1 MRTPTRN
8 QKGYGLIGS
17 LLSLFFGIIIAIVAF
32 RFVFRLIGAN
42 PANEIVS
49 WVYNASQPLV
59 APFFGILGHDIN
71 VAVGRFEL
79 DTLVAL
85 IVYSVIASLVSHAFG
100 GSYGRTRTI

>member
-1 MRTPTRN
+1 MSTRIPN
-8 QKGYGLIGS
+8 QKGYGLLSS
-17 LLSLFFGIIIAIVAF
+17 LVSLFFGFIVAIVAF

-42 PANEIVS
+42 PANSIVA
-49 WVYNASQPLV
+49 WIYNASQPLV

-100 GSYGRTRTI
+100 GFYGRPRAI